1 MRKGNIYTVYFRRKR
16 DGFTNYRRRLKI
28 LTSNKPRLVVRK
40 SLKNIQANII
50 EYNKRGDIVRVTCH
64 SAILKRLGWNY
75 GTGNLPAAYLVG
87 FMLGA
92 KAKAANFKDA
102 VLDIGINRSVKGSR
116 VYAVL
121 AGALDAG
128 LEVPCGENILP
139 DKDRLLG
146 KHIAAYAQK
155 LKDNDVLKKQFGSYI
170 KNNADP
176 NNITK
181 NFEEVKDE
189 IKNSIAVKNG

>member
-1 MRKGNIYTVYFRRKR
+1 MRKGNTYTVYFRRKR

-28 LTSNKPRLVVRK
+28 LISNKPRLVVRK
-40 SLKNIQANII
+40 SLKNIQANIV
-50 EYNKRGDIVRVTCH
+50 EYKKKGDIVRVTCH
-64 SAILKRLGWNY
+64 SNVLKKMGWNY

-102 VLDIGINRSVKGSR
+102 VLDIGINKSVKGSR

-128 LEVPCGENILP
+128 LKVPCGEDILP

-155 LKDNDVLKKQFGSYI
+155 LKDNDVIKKQFGSYI

-176 NNITK
+176 NEITK
-181 NFEEVKDE
+181 NFEEVKDK
-189 IKNSIAVKNG
+189 IKNNIMVKNG

>member
-16 DGFTNYRRRLKI
+16 DGFTNYRRRLKM

-40 SLKNIQANII
+40 SLKNIQANIV
-50 EYNKRGDIVRVTCH
+50 EYSKKGDIVRVTCH

-87 FMLGA
+87 FMLGE

-102 VLDIGINRSVKGSR
+102 VLDIGINKSVKGSR

-128 LEVPCGENILP
+128 LKVPYGENILP
-139 DKDRLLG
+139 EKDRLSG

-155 LKDNDVLKKQFGSYI
+155 LKDKEMLKKQFGSYI
-170 KNNADP
+170 KSNADP
-176 NNITK
+176 NSISE
-181 NFEEVKDE
+181 NFEEVKDK
-189 IKNSIAVKNG
+189 IKNNVVVKNG

>member
-28 LTSNKPRLVVRK
+28 LVSNKPRLVVRK
-40 SLKNIQANII
+40 SLKNIQANIV
-50 EYNKRGDIVRVTCH
+50 EYNKKGDIVKITCH
-64 SAILKRLGWNY
+64 SSVLKKLGWNY

-87 FMLGA
+87 FMLGS

-102 VLDIGINRSVKGSR
+102 VLDIGINKSVKGSR

-128 LEVPCGENILP
+128 LKVPYGENILP

-155 LKDNDVLKKQFGSYI
+155 LKDTDMIKKQFGSCI

-176 NNITK
+176 NSITK
-181 NFEEVKDE
+181 NFEEVKGK
-189 IKNSIAVKNG
+189 IKNDIVVKNG

>member
-16 DGFTNYRRRLKI
+16 DGFTNYRKRLKI
-28 LTSNKPRLVVRK
+28 LISNKPRLVVRK
-40 SLKNIQANII
+40 SLKNIQANIV
-50 EYNKRGDIVRVTCH
+50 EYNKKGDIVRITCH
-64 SAILKRLGWNY
+64 SNVLKKLGWNY

-102 VLDIGINRSVKGSR
+102 VLDIGINKSVKGSR

-128 LEVPCGENILP
+128 LKVPYGENILP
-139 DKDRLLG
+139 DKDRLSG
-146 KHIAAYAQK
+146 KHIAAYVQK
-155 LKDNDVLKKQFGSYI
+155 LKDMDMIKKQFGSYI

-181 NFEEVKDE
+181 NFDEVKDK
-189 IKNSIAVKNG
+189 IKNSIMVKNG

>member
-28 LTSNKPRLVVRK
+28 LTSNKPRMVVRK
-40 SLKNIQANII
+40 SLKNIQANIV
-50 EYNKRGDIVRVTCH
+50 EYNKNGDIVRVTCH
-64 SAILKRLGWNY
+64 SAILKKLGWNY

-102 VLDIGINRSVKGSR
+102 VLDIGINKSVKGSR

-128 LEVPCGENILP
+128 LKVPYGENILP
-139 DKDRLLG
+139 DKDRLSG

-155 LKDNDVLKKQFGSYI
+155 LKGGETLKKQFGSYI
-170 KNNADP
+170 KNNANP
-176 NNITK
+176 GNIAK
-181 NFEEVKDE
+181 NFEEVKE
-189 IKNSIAVKNG
+189 KIKNSIVVKNG

>member
-40 SLKNIQANII
+40 SLKNVQANIVV
-50 EYNKRGDIVRVTCH
+50 YNKNGDIVKATCH
-64 SAILKRLGWNY
+64 SSVLKKLGWAY

-87 FMLGA
+87 FMLGE

-102 VLDIGINRSVKGSR
+102 VLDIGINKSVKGSR

-128 LEVPCGENILP
+128 LKVPYGENILP
-139 DKDRLLG
+139 DKDRLSG
-146 KHIAAYAQK
+146 RHIAAYAEK
-155 LKDNDVLKKQFGSYI
+155 LKDGEMLKKQFGSYI
-170 KNNADP
+170 KNNANP
-176 NNITK
+176 SNIAK
-181 NFEEVKDE
+181 NFEEVKDR
-189 IKNSIAVKNG
+189 IKNGIVVKNG

>member
-1 MRKGNIYTVYFRRKR
+1 MRKGNTYTVYFRRKR
-16 DGFTNYRRRLKI
+16 KGFTNYRKRLKI

-40 SLKNIQANII
+40 SLKNIQANIV
-50 EYNKRGDIVRVTCH
+50 EYDKKGDIVKVTCH
-64 SAILKRLGWNY
+64 SSVLKKIGWNY

-102 VLDIGINRSVKGSR
+102 VFDIGINKSVKGSR

-128 LEVPCGENILP
+128 LKVPYGENILP
-139 DKDRLLG
+139 DKNRLSG
-146 KHIAAYAQK
+146 KHIADYAQK
-155 LKDNDVLKKQFGSYI
+155 LKNEGMLKKQFDSYI
-170 KNNADP
+170 KSNADP
-176 NNITK
+176 NSITK
-181 NFEEVKDE
+181 KVEEVKDK
-189 IKNSIAVKNG
+189 IKNIIMVKNG

>member
-16 DGFTNYRRRLKI
+16 KGFTNYRRRLKI
-28 LTSNKPRLVVRK
+28 LISNRPRLVVRK

-50 EYNKRGDIVRVTCH
+50 EYDKKGDIVRVTCH
-64 SAILKRLGWNY
+64 SSVLKKVGWNY

-92 KAKAANFKDA
+92 KAKAANFNDA
-102 VLDIGINRSVKGSR
+102 VFDIGVNKPVKGSR

-128 LEVPCGENILP
+128 LEVPHGENILP
-139 DKDRLLG
+139 DKARLSG
-146 KHIAAYAQK
+146 KHISDYAQK
-155 LKDNDVLKKQFGSYI
+155 LKDGEMLKKQFGSYI
-170 KNNADP
+170 KSNANPD
-176 NNITK
+176 NIIK
-181 NFEEVKDE
+181 NFEQVKDK
-189 IKNSIAVKNG
+189 IKNSIVVKNG